1 MTEVI
6 LLRTPIMKTKAIHMT
21 DQALLERQHTV
32 PDASNVARRV
42 LPNGLVILVRENHS
56 SPSVVVSGY
65 LRCGALHE
73 TPAQAGLAGFTA
85 SMLRRGTASRTFAE
99 INETLEAVGASAGIG
114 GGRHITDFGGK
125 SLTEDLDLML
135 EILADILRQPVF
147 PEEHIEKVRGQILT
161 GLQER
166 DNDTRSMASLA
177 FRGTLYGPDHPY
189 GRSLSGEK
197 ETILPLQ
204 RADLLSYYQQYYG
217 PAGGAIVLVGDV
229 QTERAM
235 ARVEELFGNW
245 THPPT
250 ATVGGLPPV
259 PTHAAI
265 ERQTLPIPGKTQT
278 DIVLGCVGPTRQ
290 SPHYFPA
297 AVGNTILGRF
307 GMMGRLGENVREKQG
322 LAYYAYSALEAGE
335 GPGPWMAVAGVSPV
349 TVERTI
355 DSIVH
360 EIERLC
366 TELVTAEEL
375 TDSQAFMTGIVPLRL
390 ETNQGVAD
398 TLSDIEQYGLGLDY
412 LNRYPDLINQVTAEQ
427 IRDAAQQFLLPDA
440 YVVGISGPPD
450 ASG

>member
-1 MTEVI
+1 M
-6 LLRTPIMKTKAIHMT
+6 A

-32 PDASNVARRV
+32 PDASNVTRHL

-56 SPSVVVSGY
+56 SPSIVVSGY
-65 LRCGALHE
+65 LRCGALQE
-73 TPAQAGLAGFTA
+73 MPAQAGLAAFVAT
-85 SMLRRGTASRTFAE
+85 MLRRGTASRTFAE
-99 INETLEAVGASAGIG
+99 INETLEGVGASIGIG

-135 EILADILRQPVF
+135 EILADVLRAPVF

-177 FRGTLYGPDHPY
+177 FRTTLYGLDHPY
-189 GRSLSGEK
+189 GRSLAGEK

-204 RADLLSYYQQYYG
+204 RADLLTYYQHYYG
-217 PAGGAIVLVGDV
+217 PAGAAIVLVGDV
-229 QTERAM
+229 QTERVI
-235 ARVEELFGNW
+235 ARIQELFGDW
-245 THPPT
+245 TNPPT
-250 ATVGGLPPV
+250 ATAGVLPAIPA
-259 PTHAAI
+259 HGSI
-265 ERQTLPIPGKTQT
+265 ERRTLPIAGKTQT
-278 DIVLGCVGPTRQ
+278 DVVLGCIGPTRQ
-290 SPHYFPA
+290 SPHYYPA

-335 GPGPWMAVAGVSPV
+335 GPGPWMAVAGVSPP

-360 EIERLC
+360 EIERLRA
-366 TELVTAEEL
+366 ELVSEEEL
-375 TDSQAFMTGIVPLRL
+375 SDSQAFMTGIVPLRL

-398 TLSDIEQYGLGLDY
+398 TLSDIERFGLGLDY

-427 IRDAAQQFLLPDA
+427 IREAAQQFLMPGA

-450 ASG
+450 DGG

>member
-1 MTEVI
+1 
-6 LLRTPIMKTKAIHMT
+6 MT
-21 DQALLERQHTV
+21 DQANLKPQHTV
-32 PDASNVARRV
+32 PDASNVTRHV
-42 LPNGLVILVRENHS
+42 LSNGLVILVRENHS

-65 LRCGALHE
+65 LRGGALHE
-73 TPAQAGLAGFTA
+73 TPAQAGLASFVA
-85 SMLRRGTASRTFAE
+85 AMLRRGTATRTFAE
-99 INETLEAVGASAGIG
+99 INETLEGVGASIG
-114 GGRHITDFGGK
+114 VGSGRHITDFGGK

-135 EILADILRQPVF
+135 EVLADVLRQPVF

-177 FRGTLYGPDHPY
+177 FRTMLYGMDHPY

-204 RADLLSYYQQYYG
+204 REDLHTYYRQYYG

-229 QTERAM
+229 QTARVM
-235 ARVEELFGNW
+235 ARIDELFGDW
-245 THPPT
+245 SSPPT
-250 ATVGGLPPV
+250 ATEGVLPPL
-259 PTHAAI
+259 PTHTAI
-265 ERQTLPIPGKTQT
+265 ERRTLPIPGKTQT
-278 DIVLGCVGPTRQ
+278 DIVLGCVGPMRH
-290 SPHYFPA
+290 SPHYYPA
-297 AVGNTILGRF
+297 TVGNTILGRF

-335 GPGPWMAVAGVSPV
+335 GPGPWMAIAGVSPA

-360 EIERLC
+360 EIERLRA
-366 TELVTAEEL
+366 ELVSEEEL

-398 TLSDIEQYGLGLDY
+398 TLSDIERFGLGLDY

-427 IRDAAQQFLLPDA
+427 IRAAAEEFLLPDA
-440 YVVGISGPPD
+440 YVLGVSGPPD
-450 ASG
+450 EVG